1 MRNMS
6 YLRKVSCAV
15 ACILGAT
22 CVAAQETPQ
31 LGVPVSAADAAAWD
45 ISIAPDG
52 AALPA
57 GSGTAMQGKA
67 IYESKC
73 IACHGADGQ
82 GQLNDRLAGGHGTL
96 TSDNPVKT
104 IGSYWPYATTVFDYV
119 RRAMPLT
126 QPMSL
131 TDDEAYALTAYLL
144 AVNGVIA
151 ENDVMNATTLPRV
164 EMPNRDHFVWAYK
177 AP

>member
-1 MRNMS
+1 MLERR
-6 YLRKVSCAV
+6 YVLLLGVLLAVS
-15 ACILGAT
+15 GG
-22 CVAAQETPQ
+22 AQETPG
-31 LGVPVSAADAAAWD
+31 LGVPVSEADAGAWD

-52 AALPA
+52 AGLPPGA
-57 GSGTAMQGKA
+57 GTPAQGKA
-67 IYESKC
+67 IYEAKC

-82 GQLNDRLAGGHGTL
+82 GQINDRLAGGHGTL
-96 TSDNPVKT
+96 TSAQPVKT

-144 AVNGVIA
+144 AI
-151 ENDVMNATTLPRV
+151 NDVIGDDETMNASTLPRV
-164 EMPNRDHFVWAYK
+164 QMPNRDNFVWAYEE
-177 AP
+177 P